1 MDLRGSI
8 RRSNPHVAGKL
19 FPISYGPPTPNTH
32 VCVHCFCVVEPKTNQ
47 IAVHGCL
54 LRLERPGEVKSYL
67 VDARF
72 SKRAEAK
79 AAVCLLAMA
88 EGAGDYIRS
97 VAKAIEDKLP
107 ASMRKYVS
115 EVLIPVL
122 NAEYRK
128 AHGPGIQP
136 HVEYDMDLDGQS
148 SSHQPCIF
156 R

>member
-1 MDLRGSI
+1 MYDLFCF
-8 RRSNPHVAGKL
+8 HVVGHRADQ
-19 FPISYGPPTPNTH
+19 
-32 VCVHCFCVVEPKTNQ
+32 V
-47 IAVHGCL
+47 AVHGCL

-79 AAVCLLAMA
+79 AAVCLLAMV

-122 NAEYRK
+122 NSEYRK

-136 HVEYDMDLDGQS
+136 HVEYDMDLDGQFS
-148 SSHQPCIF
+148 SRSRF
-156 R
+156 MLRLLRGL